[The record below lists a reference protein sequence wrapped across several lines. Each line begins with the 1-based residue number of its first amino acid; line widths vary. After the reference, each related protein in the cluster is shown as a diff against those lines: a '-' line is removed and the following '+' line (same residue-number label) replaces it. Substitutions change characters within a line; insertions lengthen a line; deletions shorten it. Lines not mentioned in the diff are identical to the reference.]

1 MLHACALLSYWT
13 GLFTPEVQ
21 DEVVLAIAHGLLA
34 QQDRGPVAG
43 SLLAVQGDQIDDED
57 EP

>member
-1 MLHACALLSYWT
+1 M
-13 GLFTPEVQ
+13 
-21 DEVVLAIAHGLLA
+21 LAIPHGLLA